1 MSPKAFA
8 IQITCALC
16 LFAAGC
22 LTKMTYDEFD
32 HTPIA
37 AAWAEL
43 KQATPSRVQ
52 MVVRTEYKSAL
63 PKQNEIEF
71 NPQLEECESIRVFLR
86 TQASGEFLTP
96 GVRVS
101 IAGFDSEE
109 ELPSEIEEQTAQN
122 PPAGECVV
130 TVLITEY
137 ADDLNITAQHAERLL
152 GHGKIPTPKNVVVLA
167 LLLPATV
174 AVDAVS
180 IPIALTW
187 ACLTDQACIAGVL
200 TVLAGVY

>member
-1 MSPKAFA
+1 MSRKVVAMLSA
-8 IQITCALC
+8 LTLC
-16 LFAAGC
+16 LPAVGC
-22 LTKMTYDEFD
+22 LTQMTYDEFD
-32 HTPIA
+32 HMPIA

-52 MVVRTEYKSAL
+52 MLVRTEYDGGL

-86 TQASGEFLTP
+86 TEASGEFLTP

-101 IAGFDSEE
+101 MAGFDSEE
-109 ELPSEIEEQTAQN
+109 EPASEIENRPEQNQ
-122 PPAGECVV
+122 PVGECVV
-130 TVLITEY
+130 TILITEY

-180 IPIALTW
+180 FPIALTW
-187 ACLTDQACIAGVL
+187 VCLTDEVCIAAVL